1 MIDLDKETI
10 KDKKIKNLFEQIEA
24 LISQLEQYVVHNFET
39 EESLKLKHKIET
51 GLKTIK
57 NIIRNEEKFYK
68 KELFPYLSKTKQKKE
83 IKKIKLLNKDKQ
95 KIINNLISDIN
106 KLITNPDESIINK
119 INSLLKQME
128 WVLNEEIKED
138 EKIKSS

>member
-39 EESLKLKHKIET
+39 EESLKLKHKIEI

-95 KIINNLISDIN
+95 DIINNLISDIN

>member
-1 MIDLDKETI
+1 MIDLNKETI